1 MWECLYSIDGLC
13 NLNLATNLLRLLNN
27 IDSNS
32 NGQNL
37 MSFHKFEQ
45 GMMKINKDKK
55 LEDS

>member
-1 MWECLYSIDGLC
+1 MGC
-13 NLNLATNLLRLLNN
+13 NLNPAINLLRLLNN